1 MQQHIKSLPNGE
13 KIKINEDKNRQM
25 ARTEILKIKLFKLVF
40 LILEMMKVRIPG
52 CISLLDII
60 IMK

>member
-1 MQQHIKSLPNGE
+1 
-13 KIKINEDKNRQM
+13 M
-25 ARTEILKIKLFKLVF
+25 ARTEILKTKLFKLVF
-40 LILEMMKVRIPG
+40 LILEMIKVRIPG

>member
-1 MQQHIKSLPNGE
+1 
-13 KIKINEDKNRQM
+13 M
-25 ARTEILKIKLFKLVF
+25 ARTEILKIKLFKLAF
-40 LILEMMKVRIPG
+40 LILETMKVRIPG

>member
-1 MQQHIKSLPNGE
+1 MQQYIKYLPNGE
-13 KIKINEDKNRQM
+13 KIKINEDKNGQM
-25 ARTEILKIKLFKLVF
+25 ARTEILKIKLFKLAF
-40 LILEMMKVRIPG
+40 LILEMMKVTIPG

>member
-1 MQQHIKSLPNGE
+1 MQQHIKYLPKGE
-13 KIKINEDKNRQM
+13 KIKINEDKNGQM
-25 ARTEILKIKLFKLVF
+25 VRTEILKIKLFKLAF
-40 LILEMMKVRIPG
+40 LILEMMKVTIPG